1 MKIFFFRINKMDDF
15 DEIAY
20 KKEKEDWVTGHSGG
34 STWEINS
41 VCGVLLVRNFR
52 YY

>member
-1 MKIFFFRINKMDDF
+1 MDDF

-34 STWEINS
+34 SIWEINS
-41 VCGVLLVRNFR
+41 VCGVILVRKFPLLLIKAKS
-52 YY
+52 